1 MTNLNLKFYEQFW
14 ILNITNFNYSAMRTS
29 TWQHDVFSS
38 DPWVALARKE
48 FHPNKK
54 RSAIYLVSSHK
65 FTPWAYLLCFVS
77 KSQKH
82 SGIESLTL
90 VKPMELSF
98 TVSVGAGG
106 IISLFFENH
115 WVLQVSNLAAFP
127 SHQVT
132 LQGGRSCFF
141 FASVIRQKST
151 CMPVPVPKDLCSWWP
166 ASNAVGKSRG

>member
-1 MTNLNLKFYEQFW
+1 MTNLNLKFYEQLW

-115 WVLQVSNLAAFP
+115 WVLQVSMLLFPVTRSLYKGADLVSSLPRSSGKKAHVCQCQCQRMSAADD
-127 SHQVT
+127 QLV
-132 LQGGRSCFF
+132 
-141 FASVIRQKST
+141 
-151 CMPVPVPKDLCSWWP
+151 MP
-166 ASNAVGKSRG
+166 